1 MTKQVFALMVALVLV
16 AAPAFAEDVDGQ
28 WTGTLATPMGDVPVT
43 FTFKAEGGGKLAG
56 SMLGMDGTQI
66 PIANGKIDGNKISYT
81 VTLDFGGMT
90 LELIYRG
97 VVSPTEIKL
106 DGEVFGMPF
115 DLVVKKVT

>member
-1 MTKQVFALMVALVLV
+1 MTKRVCMLMVAVVLL
-16 AAPAFAEDVDGQ
+16 AAPAWAEDVDGK

-56 SMLGMDGTQI
+56 SMLGMEGAEI
-66 PIANGKIDGNKISYT
+66 PIANGRIDGNKISYT
-81 VTLDFGGMT
+81 VTLDFGGMA

-97 VVSPTEIKL
+97 VVSTTDIKL

-115 DLVVKKVT
+115 DLVVKKVS